1 MMIGPARVT
10 KHILRIMA
18 DTMIKSTAVSMIS
31 LAESLRCSPRL
42 LATSADIETFSAK
55 KRASPK
61 SLGCVV
67 SPTAA
72 TEAEPR
78 ELTISESINPANA
91 IKKDSI
97 IAGHAILIAIF
108 KVSL

>member
-1 MMIGPARVT
+1 M
-10 KHILRIMA
+10 
-18 DTMIKSTAVSMIS
+18 
-31 LAESLRCSPRL
+31 
-42 LATSADIETFSAK
+42 
-55 KRASPK
+55 
-61 SLGCVV
+61 